1 MLYKRAKTTHA
12 NSNNQLIAGD
22 RCLGNSIASITGFR
36 VTLVVAA
43 AAKPSI
49 TRLQI
54 RHQLIVMR
62 RCRRRSLRS
71 SNGNVFRRASRVR
84 PPVGRSL
91 AARPSAR
98 PAPASNCT
106 GRHARESRDN
116 FDESAAQRR
125 RGPRGATADDD
136 QPTRPACG
144 PSLLLYNRLYSSRQS
159 ASLSQSQ
166 LSQLNIPA

>member
-22 RCLGNSIASITGFR
+22 RCLGNSIASITGLR

-116 FDESAAQRR
+116 FDESAAPAGSVVGVRAVQLPMTTNQPGQHVVRVYCCITDS
-125 RGPRGATADDD
+125 TAHDS
-136 QPTRPACG
+136 QHHCH
-144 PSLLLYNRLYSSRQS
+144 SYNCH
-159 ASLSQSQ
+159 
-166 LSQLNIPA
+166 N